1 MVPSAQLASA
11 NPPTQS
17 YAERAR
23 KAQNARSSPQ
33 VAQQRSTSQ
42 NASSSTAGSTT
53 IAAASSAAARPA
65 AHTPPSTASKTSPSS
80 HPVNDARSSTTSHPP
95 PSSSSKVAA
104 PPAADHLAEP
114 RSNGDVNQNGDSAIS
129 APSAAVQ
136 KQASAPSVNVWA
148 MRKEQMAARGI
159 SQPPANPAFPLPSE
173 SSASVLV
180 PSQSSS
186 SPSTL
191 LPSTSGTSSSS
202 KPSLTVPAS
211 NGHLVPPS
219 AHDDPFV
226 VRPGR
231 SPPILS
237 PPAIDDAESWPEVGQ
252 AAATPPHA
260 SNSGPE
266 GKTKEGEEDR
276 GHEREASQ
284 GHGARKSTSSLSL
297 SRLFVLVRYT
307 FSTPFSFT
315 HPCLFSH
322 VLVFRTGD

>member
-11 NPPTQS
+11 NPPIQS

-33 VAQQRSTSQ
+33 VAQQRSISQ

-53 IAAASSAAARPA
+53 TAAASSAAARPS
-65 AHTPPSTASKTSPSS
+65 AHTPPSTASKTPASS

-95 PSSSSKVAA
+95 PSSSSKSAT
-104 PPAADHLAEP
+104 PPAADHPVEP
-114 RSNGDVNQNGDSAIS
+114 RSNGDVNQNADSAIS

-136 KQASAPSVNVWA
+136 KQAPAPSVNVWA

-159 SQPPANPAFPLPSE
+159 SQPPANAAFPLPSE
-173 SSASVLV
+173 SSASLLV

-202 KPSLTVPAS
+202 KPSLAVPAS
-211 NGHLVPPS
+211 NGHLAPPS

-284 GHGARKSTSSLSL
+284 GHGARKSTSSSPLSL
-297 SRLFVLVRYT
+297 FFVLRYT

-315 HPCLFSH
+315 HLCLFSH